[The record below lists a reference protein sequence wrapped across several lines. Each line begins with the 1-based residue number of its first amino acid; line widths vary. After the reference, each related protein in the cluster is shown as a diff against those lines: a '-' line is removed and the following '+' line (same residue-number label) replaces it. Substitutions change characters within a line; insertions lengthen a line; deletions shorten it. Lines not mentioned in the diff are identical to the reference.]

1 MFAFRR
7 RWRRLSSCLPAAAV
21 SGSVLLLSNPA
32 HAQSAITYSYD
43 GRGRLVGVNDGI
55 GTKSAYSLD
64 AADNRT
70 NLTTLQQFAASW
82 EAESLPHV
90 VGYADGN
97 GWAAN
102 VTISPNFLTYGPYTS
117 NVPVGS
123 HVAVWRMM
131 IDVSNVPDNSA
142 VATID
147 INDVTTMQQLASKTL
162 YRHDWVA
169 GYAYQVFELP
179 FTLDSTRSGHAIEI
193 RTYYNGAAYLR
204 VDKLGYY

>member
-1 MFAFRR
+1 MFAS
-7 RWRRLSSCLPAAAV
+7 RRLSRRLHLCVPPLAAALCL
-21 SGSVLLLSNPA
+21 SLLTNAA
-32 HAQSAITYSYD
+32 HAQSAVTYSYD

-55 GTKSAYSLD
+55 GTKSNYTLD
-64 AADNRT
+64 KADNRS
-70 NLTTLQQFAASW
+70 NVTTQLQFSASW

-90 VGYADGN
+90 IGYADGN

-117 NVPVGS
+117 TIPVGS

-147 INDVTTMQQLASKTL
+147 VNDAATMQQLASKTL
-162 YRHDWVA
+162 YRHDWVG

-179 FTLDSTRSGHAIEI
+179 FTLDSSRAGHAIEI
-193 RTYYNGAAYLR
+193 RTFYNGAAYLR

>member
-1 MFAFRR
+1 MFASRR
-7 RWRRLSSCLPAAAV
+7 RLRRASSLASRASLLPC
-21 SGSVLLLSNPA
+21 LLLQAHVA
-32 HAQSAITYSYD
+32 HAQSATTYSYD
-43 GRGRLVGVNDGI
+43 ARGRLVGVNDGI
-55 GTKSAYSLD
+55 GTKSNYTLD
-64 AADNRT
+64 KADNRS
-70 NLTTLQQFAASW
+70 NVTTQLQFAASW

-90 VGYADGN
+90 IGYADGN

-117 NVPVGS
+117 TIPVGS

-131 IDVSNVPDNSA
+131 IDVSNAPDNSA

-147 INDVTTMQQLASKTL
+147 INDATTMQQLASKTL

-179 FTLDSTRSGHAIEI
+179 FTLDSTRAGHAIEI
-193 RTYYNGAAYLR
+193 RTYYIGAAYLR